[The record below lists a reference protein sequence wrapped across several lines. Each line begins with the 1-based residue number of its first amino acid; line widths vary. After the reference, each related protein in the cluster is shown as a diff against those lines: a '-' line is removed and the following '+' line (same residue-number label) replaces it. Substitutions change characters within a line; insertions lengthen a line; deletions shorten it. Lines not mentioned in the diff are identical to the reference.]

1 MASRRLA
8 QLKVVCGKRWVVRKR
23 SMGQNLQL
31 FLLPATG
38 FLLAFFFYLS
48 FALPD
53 RRSTGYLELVFCP
66 CAVIMLLNL
75 STVDLVAEKSARLLE
90 TMKIM
95 SLKTEVYFGAYAAEG
110 AATGFA
116 LSLGLAVL
124 AAATRLFNGGAFAS
138 VFGLLWCF
146 CLATSALACLIASVF
161 DTAQTAGQLALGV
174 QAASIAFFFVFV
186 GPDVKRY
193 DVAPSAQRAWCLLP
207 HVAFELGVNSF
218 RGPPTTGEHPRPAPE
233 KRLAGGCGRHEHVL
247 WSVGCPELEADYGI
261 PNNDDFNVSSVF
273 PDWDSLTYKR
283 FHKYTQYD
291 GIPLGE
297 ICGMLLL
304 DALLFSLLAWYLV
317 QVLPSAYAA
326 PKPWYFPVAPLFK
339 KRAGAEAPAIEFA
352 EATSPAAVAVDVGD
366 GDDVVAEKVARGDA
380 PTVRLAGLRKCFGA
394 HVAVRSLTFDMYDG
408 EIFSLLGHNG
418 AGKSTSINVLTGVL
432 PSDAAADDGGAT
444 IYGHDIRR
452 GMDEARAVTGVCPQH
467 DVLFELLTAREH
479 LAFFARLKGADAD
492 AAAAEADALLATFHL
507 HERADH
513 LGHELS
519 GGMRRKLSTAVALCG
534 GSKFALLDEPT
545 AGMDALARR
554 ELWDQLAATKKG
566 RTLLLTTHYM
576 DEADV
581 LGDRIGIMTH
591 GALKCVGTSAFLK
604 KHYGAGYRVV
614 CERAP
619 GGDAASL
626 ARFDALLASHLPGA
640 SRVPTLARRKVAEP
654 TFEATLPFGSEK
666 KFGAFFDALD
676 AKLGALDVTTYGL
689 TITSLEEVFLKVG
702 ADESVAPSRPSDAAR
717 IGAGRAHAPS
727 VAVQIAGL
735 AKKRLHTASHEPI
748 KTLALLL
755 LPIGAVLAGFLMAK
769 YKVVSKQDYL
779 NDLVASAIAAAGFLL
794 APALIA
800 ENIVSERETKLRNVL
815 SVMGCDL
822 RAYWAGAFLGD
833 LALLSPVLAAYYVV
847 VPATGMHRW
856 LADGAIFWFVPM
868 ALCQVVAYSYVV
880 SFLFGSAKRCVAAVP
895 GLQIVQILGPQ
906 LTTLV
911 VYTVIRQFDD
921 GFSMEKIQAS
931 QYWLITVF
939 SPQGTTFMALDLV
952 ATTEPAPGGPR
963 IWEVQLIFAAEVVL
977 YVGLCLFLEARGTR
991 PLAVTFPDFPP
1002 ASDADAD
1009 VAAEAAAV
1017 ADDPAPAKGGPHT
1030 LVVKRLRMVFPRT
1043 RTNARE
1049 TVAVHDA
1056 SFRVRRGE
1064 CFGLLGAN
1072 GAGKSTTMNM
1082 VVRHLAPTN
1091 GDVFVDGVS
1100 AMTDFSG
1107 AAEALGV
1114 VAQSNTLWD
1123 RLTCADHLKLFAR
1136 IRGVPGGEAG
1146 RLTEAALDELELRP
1160 HATKLAMRLSGGMKR
1175 KLCVAIAIV
1184 GDPQCVLLDEP
1195 SAGLDPVSR
1204 RNLWNVVRATMD
1216 ARAVVL
1222 TSHLMEE
1229 VEALCD
1235 RVAIMVKGRL
1245 RCLGTIQ
1252 HLKRS
1257 LGTNYEV
1264 ELRVDPEAFASDPA
1278 GASAKLR
1285 SLAGDVFGGAAVE
1298 DGAPNA
1304 GVFTFECPQAAMRM
1318 GPVFDALERRGEE
1331 AALVGY
1337 AISQPSLEA
1346 VFIRTV
1352 LETSGGE
1359 RRLARALSTQSSV
1372 EDGVDEPGT
1381 PKLPPPRPR
1390 MTGCTR
1396 PVHWSLACL
1405 CFPAWLVLSV
1415 LSSAGGTDRDGGQK
1429 AFGMLSVVALVVAI
1443 WASIGCC
1450 CVLKRERNRDATCAC
1465 CRP

>member
-1 MASRRLA
+1 
-8 QLKVVCGKRWVVRKR
+8 
-23 SMGQNLQL
+23 
-31 FLLPATG
+31 
-38 FLLAFFFYLS
+38 
-48 FALPD
+48 
-53 RRSTGYLELVFCP
+53 
-66 CAVIMLLNL
+66 
-75 STVDLVAEKSARLLE
+75 
-90 TMKIM
+90 
-95 SLKTEVYFGAYAAEG
+95 
-110 AATGFA
+110 
-116 LSLGLAVL
+116 
-124 AAATRLFNGGAFAS
+124 
-138 VFGLLWCF
+138 
-146 CLATSALACLIASVF
+146 
-161 DTAQTAGQLALGV
+161 
-174 QAASIAFFFVFV
+174 
-186 GPDVKRY
+186 
-193 DVAPSAQRAWCLLP
+193 
-207 HVAFELGVNSF
+207 
-218 RGPPTTGEHPRPAPE
+218 
-233 KRLAGGCGRHEHVL
+233 
-247 WSVGCPELEADYGI
+247 
-261 PNNDDFNVSSVF
+261 
-273 PDWDSLTYKR
+273 
-283 FHKYTQYD
+283 
-291 GIPLGE
+291 
-297 ICGMLLL
+297 
-304 DALLFSLLAWYLV
+304 
-317 QVLPSAYAA
+317 
-326 PKPWYFPVAPLFK
+326 
-339 KRAGAEAPAIEFA
+339 
-352 EATSPAAVAVDVGD
+352 
-366 GDDVVAEKVARGDA
+366 
-380 PTVRLAGLRKCFGA
+380 
-394 HVAVRSLTFDMYDG
+394 
-408 EIFSLLGHNG
+408 
-418 AGKSTSINVLTGVL
+418 
-432 PSDAAADDGGAT
+432 
-444 IYGHDIRR
+444 
-452 GMDEARAVTGVCPQH
+452 
-467 DVLFELLTAREH
+467 
-479 LAFFARLKGADAD
+479 
-492 AAAAEADALLATFHL
+492 
-507 HERADH
+507 
-513 LGHELS
+513 
-519 GGMRRKLSTAVALCG
+519 
-534 GSKFALLDEPT
+534 
-545 AGMDALARR
+545 
-554 ELWDQLAATKKG
+554 
-566 RTLLLTTHYM
+566 
-576 DEADV
+576 
-581 LGDRIGIMTH
+581 MTH
-591 GALKCVGTSAFLK
+591 GALKCVGSSAFLK
-604 KHYGAGYRVV
+604 KYDGAGYRVV

-626 ARFDALLASHLPGA
+626 ARFDALLASHLSGA
-640 SRVPTLARRKVAEP
+640 SRAPTLARRKVAEP

-727 VAVQIAGL
+727 VA
-735 AKKRLHTASHEPI
+735 
-748 KTLALLL
+748 
-755 LPIGAVLAGFLMAK
+755 
-769 YKVVSKQDYL
+769 VVSKQDYL

-868 ALCQVVAYSYVV
+868 ALCQVVAYSYV
-880 SFLFGSAKRCVAAVP
+880 
-895 GLQIVQILGPQ
+895 IVQILGPQ

-931 QYWLITVF
+931 QYWLIT
-939 SPQGTTFMALDLV
+939 
-952 ATTEPAPGGPR
+952 
-963 IWEVQLIFAAEVVL
+963 LIFAAEVVL

-991 PLAVTFPDFPP
+991 PLAVTFRIS
-1002 ASDADAD
+1002 AGLGRGRD

-1285 SLAGDVFGGAAVE
+1285 SLAGDVCGGAAVE

-1318 GPVFDALERRGEE
+1318 GPVFGARAAGEE

-1405 CFPAWLVLSV
+1405 CFPPG
-1415 LSSAGGTDRDGGQK
+1415 SSSR
-1429 AFGMLSVVALVVAI
+1429 S
-1443 WASIGCC
+1443 
-1450 CVLKRERNRDATCAC
+1450 
-1465 CRP
+1465 